1 MKEAFVD
8 KAVAINDISEQHIT
22 LNEMEKAFEDGF
34 KKGLQIEFKP
44 LTLTDAQLEE
54 VKALEEKFRSDDWTY
69 RK

>member
-1 MKEAFVD
+1 MRWKSFRRW
-8 KAVAINDISEQHIT
+8 IQ
-22 LNEMEKAFEDGF
+22 
-34 KKGLQIEFKP
+34 KGLQIEFKP